1 MPNASLGQGLLSSP
15 RQLAG
20 EQGVIAMPEQAIEME
35 ECKQQFQE
43 QIDKLKSRLNAES
56 QLKESYYIEL

>member
-1 MPNASLGQGLLSSP
+1 MLKSQIMRENQVEIDELK
-15 RQLAG
+15 
-20 EQGVIAMPEQAIEME
+20 ETQAIEME